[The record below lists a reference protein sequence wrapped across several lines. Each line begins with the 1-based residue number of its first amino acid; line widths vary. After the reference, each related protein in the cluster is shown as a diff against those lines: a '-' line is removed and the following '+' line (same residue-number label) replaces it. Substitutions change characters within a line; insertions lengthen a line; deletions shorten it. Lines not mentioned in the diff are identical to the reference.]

1 MIKVTEQKKEFRSL
15 SSVVAERQSQ
25 KFTKQDMRNQIT
37 NIIKLHQKAIKE
49 KKCLEEY
56 TIRLY
61 KKVVNDPTKIHYP
74 SWWKGA
80 KPYAEII
87 KELPQPKEGENP
99 HDFIKRTSGEVKTVK
114 EEVQQIELDLEI
126 RGMYQDK

>member
-49 KKCLEEY
+49 KTTLEDY
-56 TIRLY
+56 HGKT
-61 KKVVNDPTKIHYP
+61 TIHYP
-74 SWWKGA
+74 SWWEES
-80 KPYAEII
+80 KPYAEKI
-87 KELPQPKEGENP
+87 KHIPQPKKGENP
-99 HDFIKRTSGEVKTVK
+99 HDFIKRTNGEVKTEK
-114 EEVQQIELDLEI
+114 EEIQQMELNLEI
-126 RGMYQDK
+126 RGMYEDK

>member
-49 KKCLEEY
+49 KTTLEDY
-56 TIRLY
+56 NGKT
-61 KKVVNDPTKIHYP
+61 TIHYP
-74 SWWKGA
+74 SWWKEA
-80 KPYAEII
+80 KPYAENI
-87 KELPQPKEGENP
+87 KEIPQPKKGENP
-99 HDFIKRTSGEVKTVK
+99 NDFIKRTSGENTTTKK
-114 EEVQQIELDLEI
+114 EIQQIELDLEI